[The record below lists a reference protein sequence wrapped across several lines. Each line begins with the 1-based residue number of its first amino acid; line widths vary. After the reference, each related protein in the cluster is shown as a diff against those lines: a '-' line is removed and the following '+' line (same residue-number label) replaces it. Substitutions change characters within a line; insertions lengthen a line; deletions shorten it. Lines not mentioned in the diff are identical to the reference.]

1 MNILKTTIVI
11 VAFLIGLKEAKSQ
24 NTISISQQQDDFKL
38 FIGSLNEGHSGIYY
52 FIDKAT
58 FEKKCDSVQ
67 KTFKENSS
75 IENYYLKLRFLITAL
90 NHGHTRINL
99 PANKSVNYKMAV
111 LDSTKRYLP
120 FQFNIINK
128 QLFIKTDCSKEQ
140 LFPEY
145 SIVKSIDGVNAKI
158 LINKM
163 LEYIPADGI
172 NQTYKYYNLY
182 NYYYFHFLYNLL
194 YPEKKDFEIELA
206 NNKTHYYIKGLLPRE
221 IESNFKSKT
230 NKDISSYGKQ
240 LEYISDISDKTAYLK
255 INSFYKGL
263 IEKNGQKYEE
273 FLANSF
279 ADIKTKSIKN
289 LIIDIRDNEGGGDS
303 YDNILAS
310 YLIDRK
316 PTSND
321 GIIKVPGKDFKFT
334 SYAYDLSDDIKGFLQ
349 NPSEFLK
356 DDTSLQ
362 VKQQYVEM
370 MTSVIAP
377 KNNQFLGDIYVLTN
391 GGSFSAS
398 TNFIAQLYR
407 FRANSDRKIFFVG
420 EENGGDIYSNT
431 ECAGQSYKIRLPKSL
446 ITVDMPFLCFGELE
460 KKYPKKRLPDHEV
473 FDDPKDLKN
482 NEDTVLKYTLK
493 LIRKN

>member
-1 MNILKTTIVI
+1 MKLKLTLLTLL
-11 VAFLIGLKEAKSQ
+11 LI
-24 NTISISQQQDDFKL
+24 TISKNVFSQTKNLSIAEQAEDFKI
-38 FIGSLNEGHSGIYY
+38 FTGSLNEGHSGLYY
-52 FIDKAT
+52 FINKAT

-75 IENYYLKLRFLITAL
+75 VENYYLKLRFLITSL
-90 NHGHTRINL
+90 NHGHTRISL
-99 PANKSVNYKMAV
+99 PTKKPVNYKMEV
-111 LDSTKRYLP
+111 LDSTKQYLP
-120 FQFNIINK
+120 FQFIIINK

-145 SIVKSIDGVNAKI
+145 SVVKSIDGVSTKT

-163 LEYIPADGI
+163 LKYIPADGI
-172 NQTYKYYNLY
+172 NQTFKYYNLY
-182 NYYYFHFLYNLL
+182 NYYYFHFLYNLF

-221 IESNFKSKT
+221 IESNFKSKSKQ
-230 NKDISSYGKQ
+230 NISEYGKQ
-240 LEYISDISDKTAYLK
+240 LEYNSNINSNTAYLK

-263 IEKNGQKYEE
+263 IENNGQKYEE
-273 FLANSF
+273 FLNNSF

-289 LIIDIRDNEGGGDS
+289 LIIDIRNNEGGGDS

-321 GIIKVPGKDFKFT
+321 GIIKVPGKEFKYT
-334 SYAYDLSDDIKGFLQ
+334 SYTYDLSDDVNGFLQ

-356 DDTSLQ
+356 GDSSLQ
-362 VKQQYVEM
+362 IKKQYVEM

-377 KNNQFLGDIYVLTN
+377 INNQFLGDIYVLTN

-398 TNFIAQLYR
+398 TNFITQLYR
-407 FRANSDRKIFFVG
+407 YRINSNRKIFFVG

-431 ECAGQSYKIRLPKSL
+431 ECAGQGYKIRLPKSL

-460 KKYPKKRLPDHEV
+460 KKYPKKRLPDYEV
-473 FDDPKDLKN
+473 FDNPKDLSN
-482 NEDTVLKYTLK
+482 NKDTILEYTLQ
-493 LIRKN
+493 LIQKK